1 MISERVIKFLKSVIL
16 PLALYL
22 LLFNPLFSEQ
32 DQHITITMSSAFL
45 SLGIALCQLALF
57 IFVMAKVNRL
67 SLADTGL
74 FSFSYKTMLKLIPSM
89 LIIWGIYFAGIL
101 MLLLA
106 TGSAED
112 PAIITL
118 DLNAPLWMLAL
129 MMLGIGYCE
138 EFFFRIYLVET
149 MGTVLG
155 KKAAIIISAVLFALG
170 HLYQGTLAVFV
181 IFFLGLGFQWIY
193 SRYRSIHVNAITHA
207 MFDVISVL
215 LKGF

>member
-32 DQHITITMSSAFL
+32 DQHITITINSAFL

-74 FSFSYKTMLKLIPSM
+74 FSFSYKTLLRLIPSM

>member
-1 MISERVIKFLKSVIL
+1 
-16 PLALYL
+16 
-22 LLFNPLFSEQ
+22 
-32 DQHITITMSSAFL
+32 
-45 SLGIALCQLALF
+45 
-57 IFVMAKVNRL
+57 MAKVNRL

-149 MGTVLG
+149 MRTVFG
-155 KKAAIIISAVLFALG
+155 KKAAIIISAVFFALG

>member
-32 DQHITITMSSAFL
+32 DQHITITMRSAFL

-57 IFVMAKVNRL
+57 IFLMAKVNRL
-67 SLADTGL
+67 PLADTGL
-74 FSFSYKTMLKLIPSM
+74 FSFSCKTLLRLIPSM

-149 MGTVLG
+149 IGTVLG
-155 KKAAIIISAVLFALG
+155 KKAAIIISAVFFALG

>member
-1 MISERVIKFLKSVIL
+1 MISEKAVRILKCIVL
-16 PLALYL
+16 PLLFYL
-22 LLFNPLFSEQ
+22 ILFNPLYNEQ
-32 DQHITITMSSAFL
+32 DQHITITMGSALL
-45 SLGIALCQLALF
+45 SLGIALSQLALF

-67 SLADTGL
+67 PLAGTGL

-149 MGTVLG
+149 MGTVFG

-207 MFDVISVL
+207 LFDVISVL

>member
-32 DQHITITMSSAFL
+32 DQHITITINSAFL

-118 DLNAPLWMLAL
+118 VLDAPLWMLAL

-149 MGTVLG
+149 MGTVFG
-155 KKAAIIISAVLFALG
+155 KKVAIIISAVFFALG
-170 HLYQGTLAVFV
+170 HLYQGSLAVYV

>member
-74 FSFSYKTMLKLIPSM
+74 FSSSCKTLLRLIPSM

-118 DLNAPLWMLAL
+118 VLDAPLWMLAL

-149 MGTVLG
+149 MGTVFG
-155 KKAAIIISAVLFALG
+155 KKVAIIISAVFFALG
-170 HLYQGTLAVFV
+170 HLYQGSLAVYV

>member
-32 DQHITITMSSAFL
+32 DQHITITMRSAFL
-45 SLGIALCQLALF
+45 SLGIALCQLTLF

-67 SLADTGL
+67 SLAETGL
-74 FSFSYKTMLKLIPSM
+74 FSFSYKTLLRLIPSM

-149 MGTVLG
+149 MGTVFG

>member
-118 DLNAPLWMLAL
+118 FLDAPLWMLAL

-149 MGTVLG
+149 MGTVFG
-155 KKAAIIISAVLFALG
+155 KKVAIIISAVFFALG
-170 HLYQGTLAVFV
+170 HLYQGSLAVYV

>member
-32 DQHITITMSSAFL
+32 DQHITITMRSAFL

-149 MGTVLG
+149 MGTVFG
-155 KKAAIIISAVLFALG
+155 KKVAIIISAVFFALG
-170 HLYQGTLAVFV
+170 HLYQGSLAVYV

>member
-74 FSFSYKTMLKLIPSM
+74 FSFSYKIMLKLIPSM

-118 DLNAPLWMLAL
+118 VLDAPLWMLAL

-149 MGTVLG
+149 MGTVFG
-155 KKAAIIISAVLFALG
+155 KKVAIIISAVL
-170 HLYQGTLAVFV
+170 
-181 IFFLGLGFQWIY
+181 
-193 SRYRSIHVNAITHA
+193 SRCLV
-207 MFDVISVL
+207 
-215 LKGF
+215 

>member
-32 DQHITITMSSAFL
+32 DQHITITINSAFL

-74 FSFSYKTMLKLIPSM
+74 FSFSYKTFLKLIPSM

-149 MGTVLG
+149 MGTVFG

>member
-32 DQHITITMSSAFL
+32 DQHITITMRSAFL
-45 SLGIALCQLALF
+45 SLGIALCQLTLF

-67 SLADTGL
+67 PLADTGL
-74 FSFSYKTMLKLIPSM
+74 FSFSCKTLLRLIPSM

-149 MGTVLG
+149 MGTVFG

>member
-32 DQHITITMSSAFL
+32 DQHITININSAFL

-118 DLNAPLWMLAL
+118 VLDAPLWMLAL

>member
-32 DQHITITMSSAFL
+32 DQHITITMRSAFL
-45 SLGIALCQLALF
+45 SLGIALCQLTLF

-67 SLADTGL
+67 PLADTGL
-74 FSFSYKTMLKLIPSM
+74 FSFSCKTFLRLIPSM

-138 EFFFRIYLVET
+138 EFFFRNYLVET
-149 MGTVLG
+149 MRTVFG

>member
-32 DQHITITMSSAFL
+32 DQHITITINSAFL

-74 FSFSYKTMLKLIPSM
+74 FSFSYKTLLRLIPSM

-155 KKAAIIISAVLFALG
+155 KKASIIISAVLFALG

>member
-118 DLNAPLWMLAL
+118 VLDAPLWMLAL

-149 MGTVLG
+149 MRTVFG
-155 KKAAIIISAVLFALG
+155 KKAAIIISAVFFALG

>member
-74 FSFSYKTMLKLIPSM
+74 FSFSYKTILKLIPSM

-118 DLNAPLWMLAL
+118 VLDAPLWMLAL

-149 MGTVLG
+149 MGTVFG
-155 KKAAIIISAVLFALG
+155 KKVAIIISAVFFALG
-170 HLYQGTLAVFV
+170 HLYQGSLAVYV

>member
-32 DQHITITMSSAFL
+32 DQHITITMRSAFL
-45 SLGIALCQLALF
+45 SLGIALCQLTLF

-67 SLADTGL
+67 PLADTGL
-74 FSFSYKTMLKLIPSM
+74 FSFSCKTFLRLIPSM

-149 MGTVLG
+149 MGTVFG

>member
-32 DQHITITMSSAFL
+32 DQHITITINSAFL

-118 DLNAPLWMLAL
+118 VLDAPNLPGGDHGNSVWKKSCHNNKCCFFCSGTPLS
-129 MMLGIGYCE
+129 GIPGCLRHLLPGTWVPMDILKIQEHTCE
-138 EFFFRIYLVET
+138 CYNPCYV
-149 MGTVLG
+149 
-155 KKAAIIISAVLFALG
+155 
-170 HLYQGTLAVFV
+170 
-181 IFFLGLGFQWIY
+181 
-193 SRYRSIHVNAITHA
+193 
-207 MFDVISVL
+207 
-215 LKGF
+215 

>member
-118 DLNAPLWMLAL
+118 VLDAPLWMLAL

-149 MGTVLG
+149 MGTVFG
-155 KKAAIIISAVLFALG
+155 KKVAIIISAVFFALG
-170 HLYQGTLAVFV
+170 HLYQGSLAVYV

>member
-1 MISERVIKFLKSVIL
+1 MISEKAVRVLKSLVL
-16 PLALYL
+16 PLLLYL
-22 LLFNPLFSEQ
+22 ILFNPFFSEQ

-118 DLNAPLWMLAL
+118 VLDAPLWMLAL

-149 MGTVLG
+149 MGTVFG
-155 KKAAIIISAVLFALG
+155 KKVAIIISAVFFALG
-170 HLYQGTLAVFV
+170 HLYQGSLAVYV

>member
-32 DQHITITMSSAFL
+32 DQHITITINSAFL

-118 DLNAPLWMLAL
+118 VLDAPLWMLAL

>member
-32 DQHITITMSSAFL
+32 DQHITITMRSAFL

-67 SLADTGL
+67 PLADTGL
-74 FSFSYKTMLKLIPSM
+74 FSFSCKTLLRLIPSM

-149 MGTVLG
+149 MGTVFG

>member
-89 LIIWGIYFAGIL
+89 LIILGIYFAGIL

-118 DLNAPLWMLAL
+118 VLDAPLWMLAL

-149 MGTVLG
+149 MGTVFG
-155 KKAAIIISAVLFALG
+155 KKVAIIISAVFFALG
-170 HLYQGTLAVFV
+170 HLYQGSLAVYV

>member
-1 MISERVIKFLKSVIL
+1 
-16 PLALYL
+16 
-22 LLFNPLFSEQ
+22 
-32 DQHITITMSSAFL
+32 
-45 SLGIALCQLALF
+45 
-57 IFVMAKVNRL
+57 
-67 SLADTGL
+67 
-74 FSFSYKTMLKLIPSM
+74 
-89 LIIWGIYFAGIL
+89 
-101 MLLLA
+101 
-106 TGSAED
+106 
-112 PAIITL
+112 
-118 DLNAPLWMLAL
+118 

-149 MGTVLG
+149 MRTVFG
-155 KKAAIIISAVLFALG
+155 KKAAIIISAVFFALG

>member
-45 SLGIALCQLALF
+45 SLGIALCQLVLF

-118 DLNAPLWMLAL
+118 VLDAPLWMLAL

-149 MGTVLG
+149 MGTVFG
-155 KKAAIIISAVLFALG
+155 KKVAIIISAVFFALG
-170 HLYQGTLAVFV
+170 HLYQGSLAVYV